1 MKATGMVRRVDD
13 WGRVIIPNEIR
24 RSMGIRDG
32 EPMEIFTSDEGVF
45 FRKYSPDYP
54 HKLQVIADELR
65 DNAHICNYD
74 DKHWQ
79 LTYDITNKLYE
90 VAGEIRQLEAE

>member
-24 RSMGIRDG
+24 RSIGIREG

-45 FRKYSPDYP
+45 FFYFSQDYP
-54 HKLQVIADELR
+54 YKLRVIADEPR
-65 DNAHICNYD
+65 ANAHICNYD
-74 DKHWQ
+74 DK
-79 LTYDITNKLYE
+79 
-90 VAGEIRQLEAE
+90 R